1 MDEEPHGIVSTEG
14 TVSGSPRIAGTRVR
28 VMDVVESYQ
37 ELGWTLEKI
46 AEQYS
51 LDMEQ
56 VMDALRYYYRNT
68 EQIRDEI
75 RDSRKAI
82 A

>member
-1 MDEEPHGIVSTEG
+1 MDNEHLGIVSTEG

-28 VMDVVESYQ
+28 VIDVVESYQ

-46 AEQYS
+46 ADQYS

-68 EQIRDEI
+68 KQIREEM
-75 RDSRKAI
+75 RNERKAS

>member
-1 MDEEPHGIVSTEG
+1 MDEEQSRIVSTEG

-28 VMDVVESYQ
+28 VIDVVESYQ

-46 AEQYS
+46 ADQYS

-56 VMDALRYYYRNT
+56 VIDALRYYYRNT
-68 EQIRDEI
+68 KQIREEM
-75 RDSRKAI
+75 RNARKAS

>member
-1 MDEEPHGIVSTEG
+1 MDEEQHGIVSTEG
-14 TVSGSPRIAGTRVR
+14 TVSGSPRIVGTRVR

>member
-1 MDEEPHGIVSTEG
+1 MDNEHLGIVSTEG

-28 VMDVVESYQ
+28 VIDVVESYQ

-46 AEQYS
+46 ADQYS

-68 EQIRDEI
+68 KQIREEM
-75 RDSRKAI
+75 RSTRKAS

>member
-1 MDEEPHGIVSTEG
+1 MENEDLGIVSTEG

-28 VMDVVESYQ
+28 VIDIVESYQ
-37 ELGWTLEKI
+37 EFGWTLEKI
-46 AEQYS
+46 ADQYS
-51 LDMEQ
+51 LDIEQ

-68 EQIRDEI
+68 KQIREEM
-75 RDSRKAI
+75 RESRKAS

>member
-1 MDEEPHGIVSTEG
+1 MINIDEEQPVIVSTEG

-28 VMDVVESYQ
+28 VIDVVESYQ

-46 AEQYS
+46 ADQYS

-56 VMDALRYYYRNT
+56 VIDALRYCYRNMK
-68 EQIRDEI
+68 RK
-75 RDSRKAI
+75 SRA
-82 A
+82 

>member
-1 MDEEPHGIVSTEG
+1 MDEEKPAIVSTDG

-28 VMDVVESYQ
+28 VIDVVESYQ

-56 VMDALRYYYRNT
+56 VIDALRYYYRNT
-68 EQIRDEI
+68 KQIREEM
-75 RDSRKAI
+75 RNARKAS